1 MRVAIIHEWLEAY
14 AGSERVLE
22 HMIKCFPNA
31 DIFAVVDFIKPDD
44 RGFLQSR
51 PVRTSFIQRMPFAKQ
66 CFRAY
71 LPLMPV
77 AMEQFDL
84 SSYDLILSSSHA
96 VAKGVLTGPN
106 QVHVSYVHS
115 PMRYAWDQH
124 AQYLQQA
131 KIHRG
136 LKSAYIRWVL
146 HRMRIWDARTANGVD
161 HFLAN
166 SSFIATR
173 IHKVYRRTAV
183 VLHPPVDIEFFRPGG
198 DRDEVYVIAAR
209 FVPYKRVDLI
219 VHAFAAMQHRRLP
232 VIGTGPEEQRIRE
245 AANGAANI
253 EFMEPQPRDM
263 LARIFQNARAFIF
276 GGEED
281 FGITMVE
288 AQACGTPVIALGRG
302 GALDIVRDGVTGVL
316 FHDQIVSAV
325 VEAVDRFETIED
337 SITSAACRMNANRFS
352 AQSFKTGLLDAVDGA
367 MRKNGVA
374 RFAELESYMVQ
385 QAVPG

>member
-44 RGFLQSR
+44 RAFLQSR
-51 PVRTSFIQRMPFAKQ
+51 PVRTSFIQRLPFAKQ

-84 SSYDLILSSSHA
+84 SAYDLILSSSHA

-198 DRDEVYVIAAR
+198 ERDDVYVIAAR

-219 VHAFAAMQHRRLP
+219 VQAFAAMRHRRLL
-232 VIGTGPEEQRIRE
+232 VIGTGPEAQHIRE
-245 AANGAANI
+245 AADGAANI
-253 EFMEPQPRDM
+253 EFMEPQSRDM
-263 LARIFQNARAFIF
+263 LACIFQNARAFIF
-276 GGEED
+276 AGEED

-288 AQACGTPVIALGRG
+288 AQACGTPVIAFGRG
-302 GALDIVRDGVTGVL
+302 GAVDIVRDGVTGVL
-316 FHDQIVSAV
+316 FHDQVVSAV
-325 VEAVDRFETIED
+325 VEAVDQFEAIRD
-337 SITSAACRMNANRFS
+337 SITPAACRMNANRFS

-367 MRKNGVA
+367 MRKSGVA
-374 RFAELESYMVQ
+374 RFADVERHMAQ

>member
-44 RGFLQSR
+44 RAFLQSR
-51 PVRTSFIQRMPFAKQ
+51 PVRTSFIQRLPFAKQ

-84 SSYDLILSSSHA
+84 SAYDLILSSSHA

-146 HRMRIWDARTANGVD
+146 HRMRIWDVRTANGVD

-183 VLHPPVDIEFFRPGG
+183 VLHP
-198 DRDEVYVIAAR
+198 
-209 FVPYKRVDLI
+209 LS
-219 VHAFAAMQHRRLP
+219 
-232 VIGTGPEEQRIRE
+232 T
-245 AANGAANI
+245 
-253 EFMEPQPRDM
+253 
-263 LARIFQNARAFIF
+263 
-276 GGEED
+276 
-281 FGITMVE
+281 
-288 AQACGTPVIALGRG
+288 
-302 GALDIVRDGVTGVL
+302 
-316 FHDQIVSAV
+316 
-325 VEAVDRFETIED
+325 
-337 SITSAACRMNANRFS
+337 
-352 AQSFKTGLLDAVDGA
+352 
-367 MRKNGVA
+367 
-374 RFAELESYMVQ
+374 
-385 QAVPG
+385 